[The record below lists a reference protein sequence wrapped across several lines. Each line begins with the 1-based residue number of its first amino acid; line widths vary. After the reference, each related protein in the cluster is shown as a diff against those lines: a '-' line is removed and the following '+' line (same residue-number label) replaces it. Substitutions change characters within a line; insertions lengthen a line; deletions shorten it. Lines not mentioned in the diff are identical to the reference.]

1 MLQQILKVET
11 LIFYILAV
19 EMLVL
24 ILLQFRT
31 NGLLKRTYKMR
42 VQKKENVRQLK
53 EEVKG
58 GTSDIP
64 VVKFEK
70 QKRGA
75 ESQKKPEKKSGYD
88 MNEMAVLQEMMS
100 EFFG

>member
-1 MLQQILKVET
+1 MQVLCDLQVLF
-11 LIFYILAV
+11 LIFNC
-19 EMLVL
+19 
-24 ILLQFRT
+24 QT
-31 NGLLKRTYKMR
+31 P
-42 VQKKENVRQLK
+42 

-75 ESQKKPEKKSGYD
+75 EGQKKPEKKGGYD
-88 MNEMAVLQEMMS
+88 TNEMAVLQEMMS